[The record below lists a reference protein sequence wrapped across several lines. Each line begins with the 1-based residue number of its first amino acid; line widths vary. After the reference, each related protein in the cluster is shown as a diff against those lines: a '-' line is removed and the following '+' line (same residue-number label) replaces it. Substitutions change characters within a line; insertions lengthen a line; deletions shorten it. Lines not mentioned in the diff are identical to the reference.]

1 MLIKP
6 QARTRRILLDFLI
19 STPAVFAA
27 SIAAFAA
34 ILTATATLFIN
45 RRLQLIDLDLKRST
59 AAIAK
64 QTADIAAKQA
74 DLKESELRA
83 AAAFRAS
90 DTLLKR
96 HEALR
101 NDVCSLLTLLD
112 LNRLSPGPIQ
122 GEVRKEI
129 VTKCNSISLF
139 VSPRRKFDE
148 TLNVQLDHVTAF
160 LDEGEGYWR
169 HRPGFFAAF
178 RLNCWNLIDA
188 EFDRIRDTIQKGE
201 LVARRQPEAR
211 TFV

>member
-1 MLIKP
+1 M
-6 QARTRRILLDFLI
+6 LDFVI
-19 STPAVFAA
+19 ATPDVLAA

-34 ILTATATLFIN
+34 ILSATASLLVN

-74 DLKESELRA
+74 DLKETELKA

-96 HEALR
+96 HEVLR
-101 NDVCSLLTLLD
+101 NDVCSLLTSLD
-112 LNRLSPGPIQ
+112 LNRSSPGPIH
-122 GEVRKEI
+122 GEVRKDI

-139 VSPRRKFDE
+139 VSPRGEFDE
-148 TLNVQLDHVTAF
+148 MLNIQLDHITTF
-160 LDEGEGYWR
+160 LDEGENYWR
-169 HRPGFFAAF
+169 NRPGFLAAF

-201 LVARRQPEAR
+201 LVARRQPAAHIS
-211 TFV
+211 V